1 MDARFGL
8 TQWLSSVFDADL
20 PDYDW
25 SRLDLAGTIPDEKR
39 LVIRLAVGAALFA
52 AALFV
57 PMGGLLTALL
67 LILSM
72 VVTGYDYAIAAVL
85 AIRAGKPFNHAIY
98 ITLALILALA
108 AGDRVDAAA
117 FMILYRVI
125 TILVGFITV
134 HTVQSMKKAL
144 GEQPKV
150 QTAWTAPE
158 WIKWVAPL
166 GLLAALIVFILQLWV
181 FEAAPVI
188 AVRCALSVLVIAN
201 PYSLVASAALTWLC
215 AMNGAYRFRIL
226 FRGCASMRKLL
237 NVKSVVLDDTAR
249 DETDLP
255 KVVSVKSDRLKPDM
269 LLRLAAYAESR
280 SDSRTAKA
288 IVAAFHEP
296 INDSLIEKAL
306 DIPNYGVEAFIKGL
320 HVFVGTKELMLLH
333 SVTVPEEDLSDG
345 YVVYVS
351 VQGTYAGKLMLREVA
366 SQETHDAMEEL
377 RQLGVRSVTL
387 FSPAQNDS
395 VTMVARDL
403 KAQLFCKLSPEEK
416 DATLARMQKGMP
428 RTESVMYIERDCES
442 RPVRSPADINICLI
456 RADNQERFDA
466 DCLIVEDDLNRV
478 VDAVECAQWVNSMRK
493 AHFLLAAAVKAVLLL
508 MAIFGK
514 STMWFAAV
522 LDGAAVLATLL
533 LAIRAYGF
541 DKQHF
546 SFGDLLRPY
555 CAK

>member
-1 MDARFGL
+1 MKL
-8 TQWLSSVFDADL
+8 NKHKK
-20 PDYDW
+20 
-25 SRLDLAGTIPDEKR
+25 IKKN
-39 LVIRLAVGAALFA
+39 LVNSF
-52 AALFV
+52 
-57 PMGGLLTALL
+57 
-67 LILSM
+67 
-72 VVTGYDYAIAAVL
+72 
-85 AIRAGKPFNHAIY
+85 
-98 ITLALILALA
+98 
-108 AGDRVDAAA
+108 
-117 FMILYRVI
+117 
-125 TILVGFITV
+125 
-134 HTVQSMKKAL
+134 
-144 GEQPKV
+144 
-150 QTAWTAPE
+150 
-158 WIKWVAPL
+158 
-166 GLLAALIVFILQLWV
+166 IVFIFL
-181 FEAAPVI
+181 
-188 AVRCALSVLVIAN
+188 
-201 PYSLVASAALTWLC
+201 
-215 AMNGAYRFRIL
+215 
-226 FRGCASMRKLL
+226 
-237 NVKSVVLDDTAR
+237 
-249 DETDLP
+249 
-255 KVVSVKSDRLKPDM
+255 
-269 LLRLAAYAESR
+269 
-280 SDSRTAKA
+280 
-288 IVAAFHEP
+288 
-296 INDSLIEKAL
+296 
-306 DIPNYGVEAFIKGL
+306 
-320 HVFVGTKELMLLH
+320 
-333 SVTVPEEDLSDG
+333 PEEDLSDG

-555 CAK
+555 SAK